1 MRITKGMAQAYA
13 AQDLA
18 ADALRALREQLTN
31 EDGTL
36 TLTKDDCQ
44 AIATLINALDKAQ
57 DRVRIHRGKPLP
69 SAGDAKR
76 GRKLTGK
83 PVGAVIELQELKRIE
98 PPAPDPMPEPI
109 DNVSIEK
116 TPMAAD

>member
-1 MRITKGMAQAYA
+1 MRRRI
-13 AQDLA
+13 
-18 ADALRALREQLTN
+18 LRRMRYGFKEQLTN

-44 AIATLINALDKAQ
+44 SIATLINALDKAQ

-98 PPAPDPMPEPI
+98 QAQPEPEPEPEPG
-109 DNVSIEK
+109 NVSSE
-116 TPMAAD
+116 

>member
-1 MRITKGMAQAYA
+1 MRVGKGLKQAYD
-13 AQDLA
+13 AQELA

-44 AIATLINALDKAQ
+44 SIATLINALDKAQ

-98 PPAPDPMPEPI
+98 QAQPEPEPEPEPG
-109 DNVSIEK
+109 NVTGE
-116 TPMAAD
+116 

>member
-18 ADALRALREQLTN
+18 ADALRALREQLS
-31 EDGTL
+31 DGDGGL
-36 TLTKDDCQ
+36 IVTKDDCQ
-44 AIATLINALDKAQ
+44 SIATLINALDKAQ

-98 PPAPDPMPEPI
+98 QAQPEPEPEPEPEPG
-109 DNVSIEK
+109 NVSSE
-116 TPMAAD
+116 

>member
-1 MRITKGMAQAYA
+1 MRVGKGLKQAYD
-13 AQDLA
+13 AQELA
-18 ADALRALREQLTN
+18 ADALRALREQLSN

-36 TLTKDDCQ
+36 CVTKDDCQ

-98 PPAPDPMPEPI
+98 QAQPEPEPEPEPG
-109 DNVSIEK
+109 NVSSE
-116 TPMAAD
+116 

>member
-1 MRITKGMAQAYA
+1 MRITKGMRQAYD

-18 ADALRALREQLTN
+18 AESLRALREQLTN

-44 AIATLINALDKAQ
+44 SIATLINALDKAQ

-98 PPAPDPMPEPI
+98 QAPDAGTNDAVPI
-109 DNVSIEK
+109 VDAEVSTE
-116 TPMAAD
+116 

>member
-18 ADALRALREQLTN
+18 ADALRALREQLSN

-36 TLTKDDCQ
+36 CVTKDDCQ
-44 AIATLINALDKAQ
+44 SIATLINALDKAQ

-69 SAGDAKR
+69 SATDAKR

-98 PPAPDPMPEPI
+98 QAQPEPEPEPEPG
-109 DNVSIEK
+109 NVSSE
-116 TPMAAD
+116 

>member
-1 MRITKGMAQAYA
+1 MRITKGMRQAYD
-13 AQDLA
+13 AQDFA
-18 ADALRALREQLTN
+18 AESLRALREQLTN

-44 AIATLINALDKAQ
+44 SIATLINALDKAQ

-98 PPAPDPMPEPI
+98 QAQPEPEPEPG
-109 DNVSIEK
+109 NVTGE
-116 TPMAAD
+116 

>member
-1 MRITKGMAQAYA
+1 MRVGKGLKQAYD
-13 AQDLA
+13 AQELA

-98 PPAPDPMPEPI
+98 QPQPVEAVQPIEPQPANASND
-109 DNVSIEK
+109 
-116 TPMAAD
+116 

>member
-18 ADALRALREQLTN
+18 ADALRALREQLSN

-36 TLTKDDCQ
+36 CVTKDDCQ

-98 PPAPDPMPEPI
+98 QAQPEPEPEPEPG
-109 DNVSIEK
+109 NVSSE
-116 TPMAAD
+116 

>member
-1 MRITKGMAQAYA
+1 MRITKGMRQAYD
-13 AQDLA
+13 AQDFA
-18 ADALRALREQLTN
+18 AESLRALREQLTN

-44 AIATLINALDKAQ
+44 SIATLINALDKAQ

-98 PPAPDPMPEPI
+98 APDPDPMPEPI
-109 DNVSIEK
+109 DEVSSE
-116 TPMAAD
+116 

>member
-31 EDGTL
+31 EDGTS
-36 TLTKDDCQ
+36 LTKDDCQ

-98 PPAPDPMPEPI
+98 QAQPEPEPEPEPEPG
-109 DNVSIEK
+109 NVSS
-116 TPMAAD
+116 D

>member
-18 ADALRALREQLTN
+18 ADALRALREQLSN

-36 TLTKDDCQ
+36 CVTKEDCQ
-44 AIATLINALDKAQ
+44 SIATLVNALDKAQ

-69 SAGDAKR
+69 SATDAKR

-98 PPAPDPMPEPI
+98 QAQPEPEPEPEPG
-109 DNVSIEK
+109 NVTGE
-116 TPMAAD
+116 

>member
-1 MRITKGMAQAYA
+1 MRITKGMRQAYD
-13 AQDLA
+13 AQDFA
-18 ADALRALREQLTN
+18 AESLRALREQLTN

-76 GRKLTGK
+76 GRKLSGK

-98 PPAPDPMPEPI
+98 PPAPVEAVQPIEPQPGNASN
-109 DNVSIEK
+109 D
-116 TPMAAD
+116 

>member
-18 ADALRALREQLTN
+18 ADALRALREQLS
-31 EDGTL
+31 DGNGGL
-36 TLTKDDCQ
+36 IVTKDDCQ
-44 AIATLINALDKAQ
+44 SIATLINALDKAQ

-69 SAGDAKR
+69 SATDAKR

-98 PPAPDPMPEPI
+98 QAQPEPEPEPEPEPG
-109 DNVSIEK
+109 NVSSE
-116 TPMAAD
+116 

>member
-1 MRITKGMAQAYA
+1 MRITKGMRQAYD
-13 AQDLA
+13 AQDFA
-18 ADALRALREQLTN
+18 AESLRALREQLTN

-98 PPAPDPMPEPI
+98 QAQPEPEPEPG
-109 DNVSIEK
+109 NVSSE
-116 TPMAAD
+116 

>member
-1 MRITKGMAQAYA
+1 MRITKGMRQAYD
-13 AQDLA
+13 AQDFA
-18 ADALRALREQLTN
+18 AESLRALREQLTN

-98 PPAPDPMPEPI
+98 QAQPEPEPEPEPG
-109 DNVSIEK
+109 NVSSE
-116 TPMAAD
+116 

>member
-1 MRITKGMAQAYA
+1 MIVR
-13 AQDLA
+13 
-18 ADALRALREQLTN
+18 
-31 EDGTL
+31 
-36 TLTKDDCQ
+36 

-98 PPAPDPMPEPI
+98 QAQPEPEPLSQRAGECDWHMI
-109 DNVSIEK
+109 DRSWARKSPPKRAVCVCVCV
-116 TPMAAD
+116 A

>member
-18 ADALRALREQLTN
+18 ADALRALREQLS
-31 EDGTL
+31 DGNGGL
-36 TLTKDDCQ
+36 IVTKDDCQ

-69 SAGDAKR
+69 SATDAKR

-98 PPAPDPMPEPI
+98 PPQPVEAVQPVQPVEPEPG
-109 DNVSIEK
+109 NVSSE
-116 TPMAAD
+116 

>member
-1 MRITKGMAQAYA
+1 MRITKGMRQAYD
-13 AQDLA
+13 AQDFA
-18 ADALRALREQLTN
+18 AESLRALREQLTN

-69 SAGDAKR
+69 SATDAKR

-98 PPAPDPMPEPI
+98 PPAPVEAVQSIEPI
-109 DNVSIEK
+109 EPGNVTGE
-116 TPMAAD
+116 

>member
-1 MRITKGMAQAYA
+1 MQAYQT
-13 AQDLA
+13 QDFVYNA
-18 ADALRALREQLTN
+18 IVALRESLS
-31 EDGTL
+31 DGDGGL
-36 TLTKDDCQ
+36 CVTKDDCQ
-44 AIATLINALDKAQ
+44 SIATLVNALDKAQ

-98 PPAPDPMPEPI
+98 QAQPEPEPEPEPEPG
-109 DNVSIEK
+109 NVSS
-116 TPMAAD
+116 D

>member
-1 MRITKGMAQAYA
+1 MSMRPSKGLIQAYET
-13 AQDLA
+13 QDFVFNSIM
-18 ADALRALREQLTN
+18 ALKEQLSN
-31 EDGTL
+31 DDGSL
-36 TLTKDDCQ
+36 CVTKDDSQ
-44 AIATLINALDKAQ
+44 AISTLVAAWDRAQ

-98 PPAPDPMPEPI
+98 QAQPEPEPEPEPG
-109 DNVSIEK
+109 NVSSE
-116 TPMAAD
+116 

>member
-1 MRITKGMAQAYA
+1 MRITKGMRQAYD
-13 AQDLA
+13 AQDFA
-18 ADALRALREQLTN
+18 AESLRALREQLTN

-44 AIATLINALDKAQ
+44 SIATLINALDKAQ

-98 PPAPDPMPEPI
+98 QAQPEPEPEPEPG
-109 DNVSIEK
+109 NVTGE
-116 TPMAAD
+116 

>member
-1 MRITKGMAQAYA
+1 LIAG
-13 AQDLA
+13 DVPSDWLA
-18 ADALRALREQLTN
+18 
-31 EDGTL
+31 
-36 TLTKDDCQ
+36 

-98 PPAPDPMPEPI
+98 QAQPEPEPEPEPEPG
-109 DNVSIEK
+109 NVSS
-116 TPMAAD
+116 D

>member
-36 TLTKDDCQ
+36 CVTKDDCQ

-76 GRKLTGK
+76 SRKLTGK

-98 PPAPDPMPEPI
+98 QAQPEPEPEPG
-109 DNVSIEK
+109 NVTGE
-116 TPMAAD
+116 